1 MLSFVPQYIGLLQAQ
16 RESRPSPLICNPN
29 KKAVYIT
36 LLKRDYMVF
45 VNSATAAG
53 EMVYYSMT
61 HKTRPCTVQYCTLI
75 KYLDLININITV
87 YSASVIL

>member
-1 MLSFVPQYIGLLQAQ
+1 
-16 RESRPSPLICNPN
+16 
-29 KKAVYIT
+29 
-36 LLKRDYMVF
+36 MVF

-61 HKTRPCTVQYCTLI
+61 HKPHEDKTLYCTLI
-75 KYLDLININITV
+75 QCLDLININITV

>member
-16 RESRPSPLICNPN
+16 REFALRPLICNPN

-36 LLKRDYMVF
+36 LLERDYMVF
-45 VNSATAAG
+45 VSSATAAG

-61 HKTRPCTVQYCTLI
+61 HKTRPCTVQYS
-75 KYLDLININITV
+75 TV
-87 YSASVIL
+87 QYSIH